1 MGGFGIGRRWS
12 CETKGR
18 TGEHPA
24 LDVRQLQR
32 GGLLRPGRSFTYRWY
47 LDGKLAASIN
57 VTAEQDRVILSYE
70 YGNPDESW
78 QRDQYP
84 VLLEWLQCNYGG
96 GRAWFL
102 CPGDGCGRR
111 VAIIYGKII
120 FACRHCHS
128 LAYVSQRKPAWR
140 RGLNWHSPSASG
152 WAELQIC
159 TTPSPASPK
168 ECTGGRTWSFAV
180 SMTTR
185 TRIHGLAGFDGGR
198 GPLTSRAE
206 SAGGRASRVPP
217 TPLARH
223 LH

>member
-1 MGGFGIGRRWS
+1 MTSVNGGWQMGGFGIGRRWS

-102 CPGDGCGRR
+102 CPGDGCGLR

-140 RGLNWHSPSASG
+140 RGLNLAQSIRERLGGTANMYDPFPGKPKGMHWRTYLELRRQHDHANANSWPGWVRRWKMPSR
-152 WAELQIC
+152 
-159 TTPSPASPK
+159 
-168 ECTGGRTWSFAV
+168 TGLSRIGRQW
-180 SMTTR
+180 
-185 TRIHGLAGFDGGR
+185 D
-198 GPLTSRAE
+198 
-206 SAGGRASRVPP
+206 
-217 TPLARH
+217 
-223 LH
+223 